1 MKNVT
6 ISLTAIFMLVLT
18 ILINDSVF
26 GYASGVAGCT
36 SKSGTSGCSC
46 HSKSTS
52 TTVTIAGPAT
62 LAAGASGTYTV
73 TVAASG
79 TINSGVDIAAS
90 SGTLALATD
99 TKLKVNGTELTHKAN
114 NSGSGSVVYT
124 FKYTAPATAGTV
136 TLYAT
141 GAGSTSSKPA
151 WNFAPNFSVTV
162 TAATDV
168 KDNSAKNVSY
178 KLNQNYPNPFNP
190 STKISFS
197 LAKSEH
203 VTLTVYDMAG
213 KEISKLVDEQRAA
226 GEYAVS
232 FNASNLP
239 SGVYLYKLTAGS
251 FSQIKKMVLTK

>member
-1 MKNVT
+1 MKRATTLALLVMT
-6 ISLTAIFMLVLT
+6 IFLTLSGVS
-18 ILINDSVF
+18 SVY
-26 GYASGVAGCT
+26 GYASGVTGAT
-36 SKSGTSGCSC
+36 QKSGTAGCSC

-73 TVAASG
+73 TVAVTGSF
-79 TINSGVDIAAS
+79 NSGVDIAAS
-90 SGTLALATD
+90 SGTLALASD

-114 NSGSGSVVYT
+114 NTGSGSLVYT

-141 GAGSTSSKPA
+141 GAGSSSSKPA
-151 WNFAPNFSVTV
+151 WNFAPNFTVTV
-162 TAATDV
+162 TPATDV
-168 KDNSAKNVSY
+168 KDNSAKSLSY

-197 LAKSEH
+197 ITKSEH

-226 GEYAVS
+226 GEYSVS

-239 SGVYLYKLTAGS
+239 SGVYFYKLTAGS
-251 FSQIKKMVLTK
+251 FTQIKKMVLTK